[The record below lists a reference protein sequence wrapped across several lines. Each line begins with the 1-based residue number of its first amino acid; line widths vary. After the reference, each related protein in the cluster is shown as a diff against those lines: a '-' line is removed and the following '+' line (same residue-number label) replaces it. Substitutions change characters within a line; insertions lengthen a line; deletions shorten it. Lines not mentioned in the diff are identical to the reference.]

1 MCMVDKERQ
10 HWLDELGRRNG
21 ESEHNWWVVVLLS
34 FFFGYFGVD
43 RFYLGYTWS
52 GILKLV
58 TFGGLGIW
66 YVIDVVLILTGALPD
81 ADGRQ
86 LKNPLRK

>member
-1 MCMVDKERQ
+1 MVEENRQ
-10 HWLDELGRRNG
+10 RWLDELARRNG
-21 ESEHNWWVVVLLS
+21 ESEHNWWVAILLS
-34 FFFGYFGVD
+34 LLFVYFGVD

-66 YVIDVVLILTGALPD
+66 YVIDAALLITGALPD
-81 ADGRQ
+81 GEGRQ